1 MTIVIAVKVNE
12 GIVMASDSATTVVL
26 KGKGGNIYYNR
37 KKLFNLIK
45 GLPIGIVTYGD
56 GEIGD
61 LTIPLLIRKFRRV
74 INEERSEI
82 QINQQNFVMK
92 NVAEEFLKYL
102 NKELHDA
109 IEGGKL
115 QDHDI
120 IGFLIGGYSTE
131 ADVPELWEVEIKN
144 FRDSLNEQQGY
155 SWRGQG
161 EIIQRILF
169 GHCTR
174 LGSILINHRLSSNV
188 VKSIL
193 HQCKQNLSADMIVNT
208 MPIKD
213 AIDVAQFLMHTTIKY
228 YRYRSGQ
235 SLVGGSIDIAVIT
248 REKGF
253 QWIQRQI
260 TQN

>member
-1 MTIVIAVKVNE
+1 MGIKINE
-12 GIVMASDSATTVVL
+12 GIVMTSDSATIAVP
-26 KGKGGNIYYNR
+26 KGKLNIYYNR

-45 GLPIGIVTYGD
+45 GLPIGIVSYGD

-61 LTIPLLIRKFRRV
+61 LSIPLLIRKFRRI
-74 INEERSEI
+74 INDENSEI
-82 QINQQNFVMK
+82 QLNQQNFELK
-92 NVAEEFLKYL
+92 SVAEEFLKFL
-102 NKELHDA
+102 KKELNNA
-109 IEGGKL
+109 KEEGKI

-131 ADVPELWEVEIKN
+131 ADVPELWKVEIKN

-174 LGSILINHRLSSNV
+174 LGSILINHRLPSNV
-188 VKSIL
+188 VESIL

-253 QWIQRQI
+253 QWIQGRSLKIKLQI
-260 TQN
+260 